1 MNFASPRIGLM
12 IPKTWLLLHKRVKIH
27 TDDMGVKDKILK
39 TNALLVFLYFL
50 ELCYTAYVL
59 GDKAGQSV
67 TQVKYNI

>member
-1 MNFASPRIGLM
+1 
-12 IPKTWLLLHKRVKIH
+12 
-27 TDDMGVKDKILK
+27 MGVKDKILK